1 MSAYQKYYNLRHND
15 YWKDATFL
23 YGQGLV
29 YFHFN
34 AFQCTRAI
42 KAFQQVLYID
52 PGFSRAN
59 EVHLRLGLMFKVQS
73 DYESSL
79 KHFQSALI
87 DAGPASF
94 SKLEIRFHVAHLY
107 ELQNKHRAAREAYET
122 LLQEQELPNHL
133 RADIQRQLGWMYH
146 TVDSLGEKS
155 YRELTAVQYLQKSIE
170 ADPKSGQSLYLL
182 GRCYSAL
189 GKVHDAFI
197 AYRNSVDK
205 CEGNADTWC
214 SIGVLYQQQNQP
226 IDALQ
231 AYICAVQYDKGH
243 TAAWTNLGI
252 LYETCNQPRDALAC
266 YMNATRGS
274 NKPVNPNLAPRIK
287 FLQQQLANAPMPS
300 VTKPRQL
307 MSIEEAWNLPVTTD
321 MSNRQQ
327 GQGQGQGQQ
336 IASQQRQ
343 VGPGQNSFQKYGQQY
358 SHSGSGGP
366 PPPYQAPGNDAKR
379 FKPDIAGDQ
388 QRPHFYLNQQ
398 QMQILHYQ
406 QQNQASLTPQQQ
418 QQFQQLQQNFR
429 LMQQHQMKMHQQ
441 QQLQQQ
447 QQQQPQ
453 PQPQPQLQTQL
464 QPQLQPQQPQ
474 QQQQQPQ
481 QPQQQQHVHIPQ
493 PSGKSSG
500 KEPHTGSQTCMS
512 RSHPCIED
520 GFSGDGG
527 GSVTSQLPPPPPS
540 GISSSVYHTPPTTP
554 PCTMCH
560 VPYSETSLPF
570 RVKITKCVVCRKGK
584 VPDVLFTT
592 LEPPAGIPITG
603 RGCLIQA
610 RVARPKRDLKGELN
624 AKEISDS
631 LPFLEY
637 ELHKQLMNKMKIKG
651 MNALFGLRVR
661 VTVGERLIVGVAT
674 ATAVFLTALQP
685 PPVPRVTSASSCR
698 EEERRRV
705 DVQKLLLSTIA
716 RNKECYGTKHIIS
729 DTMGDEMNGGRGS
742 DSEDSEDDL
751 PEIDLSSGNKDTC
764 VLELDDMED
773 AEMIGMLVEGCQPD
787 RLVAVSTEIPPG
799 VPKENIVTNLQM
811 FTRVWRAKVPATMNH
826 STFNQYF
833 DKILQSVY
841 FKVRKLAPCIL
852 AGMQINVELPEEDEL
867 QISLLGMVLGEGN
880 PAQSVQGGSQS
891 GTLDVPFKKSKQD
904 DGELIFKMEELL
916 PSSDDSTKHKPPA
929 HPAQN
934 LVMSKQS
941 SSSITT
947 VPSVPSISSVVSMS
961 SSTSSARSS
970 TRSRNEQ
977 KYVTYHQ
984 PPKERYGVEITPL
997 SHIPGAR
1004 IERHL
1009 GNLNFFF
1016 IRESTSIKECGGL
1029 SGFMGS
1035 FVTEV
1040 LALVRAHVA
1049 ALGGNAMIAYFMSEC
1064 VLLHNPY
1071 KNQGQCLINVGGDVV
1086 QVVYSAATAL
1096 AEASAEE

>member
-1 MSAYQKYYNLRHND
+1 M
-15 YWKDATFL
+15 
-23 YGQGLV
+23 
-29 YFHFN
+29 
-34 AFQCTRAI
+34 
-42 KAFQQVLYID
+42 
-52 PGFSRAN
+52 
-59 EVHLRLGLMFKVQS
+59 
-73 DYESSL
+73 
-79 KHFQSALI
+79 
-87 DAGPASF
+87 
-94 SKLEIRFHVAHLY
+94 
-107 ELQNKHRAAREAYET
+107 
-122 LLQEQELPNHL
+122 
-133 RADIQRQLGWMYH
+133 
-146 TVDSLGEKS
+146 
-155 YRELTAVQYLQKSIE
+155 
-170 ADPKSGQSLYLL
+170 
-182 GRCYSAL
+182 
-189 GKVHDAFI
+189 
-197 AYRNSVDK
+197 
-205 CEGNADTWC
+205 
-214 SIGVLYQQQNQP
+214 
-226 IDALQ
+226 
-231 AYICAVQYDKGH
+231 
-243 TAAWTNLGI
+243 
-252 LYETCNQPRDALAC
+252 
-266 YMNATRGS
+266 
-274 NKPVNPNLAPRIK
+274 
-287 FLQQQLANAPMPS
+287 
-300 VTKPRQL
+300 
-307 MSIEEAWNLPVTTD
+307 
-321 MSNRQQ
+321 
-327 GQGQGQGQQ
+327 
-336 IASQQRQ
+336 
-343 VGPGQNSFQKYGQQY
+343 
-358 SHSGSGGP
+358 
-366 PPPYQAPGNDAKR
+366 
-379 FKPDIAGDQ
+379 
-388 QRPHFYLNQQ
+388 
-398 QMQILHYQ
+398 
-406 QQNQASLTPQQQ
+406 
-418 QQFQQLQQNFR
+418 
-429 LMQQHQMKMHQQ
+429 
-441 QQLQQQ
+441 
-447 QQQQPQ
+447 
-453 PQPQPQLQTQL
+453 
-464 QPQLQPQQPQ
+464 
-474 QQQQQPQ
+474 
-481 QPQQQQHVHIPQ
+481 
-493 PSGKSSG
+493 
-500 KEPHTGSQTCMS
+500 
-512 RSHPCIED
+512 
-520 GFSGDGG
+520 
-527 GSVTSQLPPPPPS
+527 TSQLPPPPPS

-592 LEPPAGIPITG
+592 LEPPAGMPITG

-799 VPKENIVTNLQM
+799 VPRENIVRNLQM

-852 AGMQINVELPEEDEL
+852 AGLQINVELPEEDEL

-916 PSSDDSTKHKPPA
+916 PSSDDSTKHKPPT

-941 SSSITT
+941 TSSITT
-947 VPSVPSISSVVSMS
+947 VPSMPSISSVVSMS

-977 KYVTYHQ
+977 KYITYHQ

-1096 AEASAEE
+1096 PEASAEE